1 LEESLRSKDSKS
13 KIIDLARTKRDT
25 TSAKGSIF
33 AGSSAP
39 TSDWRTQLNLK
50 LDRLKEE
57 TDSKPLTDSAG
68 SLLREIQHREFTR
81 PSRARADSVQNEL
94 FLQSSADYHPLALKT
109 LEKLKRVSHS
119 QQVEEPSSLPA
130 PTSEPLQPRESSVA
144 SRVQAAKPKKTA
156 ASRSDKIERIEINLS
171 QADLPFGETESGNA
185 GLLKEGIKKG
195 LTPAALSL
203 RIRAGAIDGLFLVGC
218 LLIFLMIVFF
228 VPDFVFLSRSS
239 FAGLTAVAA
248 IFASGYL
255 FLLTALSG
263 RTLGMEREHL
273 QVITFDG
280 RLPSLREVS
289 LRCFGSFISMGCFCL
304 GFLWAFFD
312 PQKLTWHDRISKT
325 LIVSRK
331 PHA

>member
-1 LEESLRSKDSKS
+1 MFPGDSS
-13 KIIDLARTKRDT
+13 Q
-25 TSAKGSIF
+25 
-33 AGSSAP
+33 
-39 TSDWRTQLNLK
+39 TSDWRAQLNLK
-50 LDRLKEE
+50 LDRLREE
-57 TDSKPLTDSAG
+57 ADGKPLSDSAG
-68 SLLREIQHREFTR
+68 SLLREIQDREFAR
-81 PSRARADSVQNEL
+81 PSRAKADSVQNEL

-109 LEKLKRVSHS
+109 LEKLKRASHS
-119 QQVEEPSSLPA
+119 QQVEQTSSLPA
-130 PTSEPLQPRESSVA
+130 QTSEPLPSRESSVT
-144 SRVQAAKPKKTA
+144 SRVQTGKLRKTA
-156 ASRSDKIERIEINLS
+156 VSRSDKIERIEINLS
-171 QADLPFGETESGNA
+171 QADLPFGETENGNA
-185 GLLKEGIKKG
+185 GLWKEGIKTG

-203 RIRAGAIDGLFLVGC
+203 RIRAGAIDGLFIVGC

-248 IFASGYL
+248 IFASAYL

-263 RTLGMEREHL
+263 RTLGMDREHL

-280 RLPSLREVS
+280 RFPSLREVS

-325 LIVSRK
+325 LIVSRRR
-331 PHA
+331 